1 MSNVTAA
8 GSGPRVEDSGL
19 SSTGFIIWCSAF
31 VFLTTPG
38 LAFFYSGLARSKNA
52 LTNLL
57 ILMLA
62 YSIVAVQV
70 KIFLYQTLIL
80 RLRSEN
86 LT

>member
-1 MSNVTAA
+1 MSNATA
-8 GSGPRVEDSGL
+8 STSMPKVEDSGL

-52 LTNLL
+52 MANLL

-70 KIFLYQTLIL
+70 CTRCGFL
-80 RLRSEN
+80 RLCQSG
-86 LT
+86 